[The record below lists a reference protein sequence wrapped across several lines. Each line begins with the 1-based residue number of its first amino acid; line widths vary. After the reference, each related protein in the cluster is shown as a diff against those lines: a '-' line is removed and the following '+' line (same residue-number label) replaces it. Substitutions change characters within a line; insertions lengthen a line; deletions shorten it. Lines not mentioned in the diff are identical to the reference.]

1 MKSASPV
8 QARQVALPS
17 GLTERIR
24 ALHLQANDDY
34 DRQNLEMARHLQ
46 EISTDLGSLYICFY
60 PFGGADGLYPTLLTH
75 AKLNILT
82 VTEPWG
88 RVKDISK
95 ALDIDKINESIYG
108 LGLGGGLR

>member
-24 ALHLQANDDY
+24 ALYLQANDDY

-46 EISTDLGSLYICFY
+46 EISTDLGSPYICFY

-82 VTEPWG
+82 VTEPWR